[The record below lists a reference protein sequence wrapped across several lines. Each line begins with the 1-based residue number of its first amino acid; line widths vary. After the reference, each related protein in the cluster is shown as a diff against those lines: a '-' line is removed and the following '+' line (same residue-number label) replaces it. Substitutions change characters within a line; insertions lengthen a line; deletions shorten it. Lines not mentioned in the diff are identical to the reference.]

1 MRYVIYLLVAFVAV
15 TLLAP
20 NIKLEN
26 TKSTKAT
33 PIANSEVKAEEVKE
47 SVKVAN
53 TPAVETPKERPF
65 AELSLEEKI
74 KANPNN
80 CDLTKQVMYEDGSCH
95 NTTAPANPNAVP
107 TTSAITGGGDCEASI
122 RRIFPASE
130 HARAIKVM
138 VQESSRNPA
147 IHNYN
152 PSTGDD
158 SYGCFQINLAG
169 NNKYSRPSPAE
180 LVIADN
186 NVAFAYRLWQS
197 TGWCSTGGWLNTG
210 IKVGIC

>member
-1 MRYVIYLLVAFVAV
+1 MKYIIYLVIGLIAI

-20 NIKLEN
+20 NVKFENIKS
-26 TKSTKAT
+26 KSETTLT
-33 PIANSEVKAEEVKE
+33 P
-47 SVKVAN
+47 
-53 TPAVETPKERPF
+53 TAVEPVGASKKEKTVEVPVEAPKAKEWS
-65 AELSLEEKI
+65 ELTVEEKI
-74 KANPNN
+74 KANPQN
-80 CDLTKQVMYEDGSCH
+80 CDLKVQVMYEDGSCH
-95 NTTAPANPNAVP
+95 NTVAP
-107 TTSAITGGGDCEASI
+107 TSAISGGGDCEEAI

-138 VQESSRNPA
+138 IQESSRNPA

-180 LVIADN
+180 LVIAEN

>member
-1 MRYVIYLLVAFVAV
+1 MKYFIYLIVGLVAI

-20 NIKLEN
+20 NVKFEN
-26 TKSTKAT
+26 VKKSETAT
-33 PIANSEVKAEEVKE
+33 SSTPVEALGATYVPKTVEV
-47 SVKVAN
+47 
-53 TPAVETPKERPF
+53 PVETPKAPTF
-65 AELSLEEKI
+65 AELSLEEKL

-80 CDLTKQVMYEDGSCH
+80 CDLNVQLMHEDGSCH
-95 NTTAPANPNAVP
+95 AKAVGSD
-107 TTSAITGGGDCEASI
+107 TNSGKLIGGGDCEAEI

-138 VQESSRNPA
+138 IQESSRNPA
-147 IHNYN
+147 VHNYN

-169 NNKYSRPSPAE
+169 NNKLTRPPASE
-180 LVIADN
+180 LVKAEV
-186 NVAFAYRLWQS
+186 NVAYAYRLWQS

-210 IKVGIC
+210 NKVGIC

>member
-1 MRYVIYLLVAFVAV
+1 MKYVIYLLVAFVAV

-20 NIKLEN
+20 NIELEN
-26 TKSTKAT
+26 TKSSKAT
-33 PIANSEVKAEEVKE
+33 PIANSEVKAEKVKE
-47 SVKVAN
+47 SVKDAN
-53 TPAVETPKERPF
+53 PPVVEAPKERPF
-65 AELSLEEKI
+65 AELSLAEKI

-80 CDLTKQVMYEDGSCH
+80 CDLTVQVMYEDGSCH
-95 NTTAPANPNAVP
+95 NTTVAPANAP
-107 TTSAITGGGDCEASI
+107 THAISGGGDCEASI

-138 VQESSRNPA
+138 IQESSRNPA

-169 NNKYSRPSPAE
+169 NNKLTRPPASE
-180 LVIADN
+180 LIKAEV
-186 NVAFAYRLWQS
+186 NVAFAYNLWRS
-197 TGWCSTGGWLNTG
+197 VGWCSTGGWLNTG

>member
-1 MRYVIYLLVAFVAV
+1 MKYVIYLLVALVAV

-20 NIKLEN
+20 NIKFEN
-26 TKSTKAT
+26 TKSSKTT
-33 PIANSEVKAEEVKE
+33 PIANSEVKAETVKE
-47 SVKVAN
+47 SVKDVS
-53 TPAVETPKERPF
+53 TPVVEAPKERTF
-65 AELSLEEKI
+65 AELSLAEKI

-80 CDLTKQVMYEDGSCH
+80 CDLTVQVMYEDGSCH
-95 NTTAPANPNAVP
+95 NTTAP
-107 TTSAITGGGDCEASI
+107 TSAISGGGDCEASI
-122 RRIFPASE
+122 RRIFPANE

-138 VQESSRNPA
+138 IQESSRNPS

-186 NVAFAYRLWQS
+186 NVAFAYKLWSS

>member
-1 MRYVIYLLVAFVAV
+1 MKYIIYLVIGLIAI

-20 NIKLEN
+20 EVKFENIKSKESTI
-26 TKSTKAT
+26 TKTVIEPVGATESVETVNT
-33 PIANSEVKAEEVKE
+33 PIEPPKAKE
-47 SVKVAN
+47 W
-53 TPAVETPKERPF
+53 
-65 AELSLEEKI
+65 AEMTVEEKI
-74 KANPNN
+74 KANPNK
-80 CDLTKQVMYEDGSCH
+80 CDLSTQVMYEDGSCH
-95 NTTAPANPNAVP
+95 NTVAP
-107 TTSAITGGGDCEASI
+107 TSAISGGGDCEASI

-138 VQESSRNPA
+138 IQESSRNPA

-180 LVIADN
+180 LVIAEN
-186 NVAFAYRLWQS
+186 NVAFAYKLWQS

-210 IKVGIC
+210 YKVGIC

>member
-1 MRYVIYLLVAFVAV
+1 MKYIILLLIGIFSVAV
-15 TLLAP
+15 LPLDKINTNEVTKTESINSTSVEALGSSSIAKTDEKPIEPPKAP
-20 NIKLEN
+20 
-26 TKSTKAT
+26 T
-33 PIANSEVKAEEVKE
+33 
-47 SVKVAN
+47 
-53 TPAVETPKERPF
+53 F

-74 KANPNN
+74 KANPNK
-80 CDLTKQVMYEDGSCH
+80 CDLTVQVMYEDGSCH
-95 NTTAPANPNAVP
+95 NTTAP
-107 TTSAITGGGDCEASI
+107 TSAISGGGDCEASI

-138 VQESSRNPA
+138 IQESSRNPS

-186 NVAFAYRLWQS
+186 NVAYAYKLWQS

-210 IKVGIC
+210 NKVGIC

>member
-1 MRYVIYLLVAFVAV
+1 MKYIILLLIGVFSVSV
-15 TLLAP
+15 LPLDKINP
-20 NIKLEN
+20 NEVN
-26 TKSTKAT
+26 KS
-33 PIANSEVKAEEVKE
+33 E
-47 SVKVAN
+47 SVKSTSVEALGASVS
-53 TPAVETPKERPF
+53 TKTDTKPSETPKAPTF

-80 CDLTKQVMYEDGSCH
+80 CDLKVEVMYEDGSCH

-122 RRIFPASE
+122 RRIFPANE

>member
-1 MRYVIYLLVAFVAV
+1 MKYIIYLVIGLIAI

-20 NIKLEN
+20 EIKLEN
-26 TKSTKAT
+26 VKS
-33 PIANSEVKAEEVKE
+33 KE
-47 SVKVAN
+47 STITKTAVEPVGAIEEAEPVN
-53 TPAVETPKERPF
+53 TPVEPPKAPTF
-65 AELSLEEKI
+65 AELSLAEKI

-80 CDLTKQVMYEDGSCH
+80 CDLTVQVMYEDGSCH
-95 NTTAPANPNAVP
+95 NTTAP
-107 TTSAITGGGDCEASI
+107 TSAITGSGDCEASI
-122 RRIFPASE
+122 RRIFPANE

-138 VQESSRNPA
+138 IQESSRNPA

-180 LVIADN
+180 LVIAEN
-186 NVAFAYRLWQS
+186 NVAFAYRLWTS

>member
-1 MRYVIYLLVAFVAV
+1 MKYLIYLIVGLIAV

-20 NIKLEN
+20 NVEFQNIKNAKTATVPSTNVEAL
-26 TKSTKAT
+26 KS
-33 PIANSEVKAEEVKE
+33 ANSEK
-47 SVKVAN
+47 
-53 TPAVETPKERPF
+53 PVEKPVEPPKERTF
-65 AELSLEEKI
+65 AELTLEEKI
-74 KANPNN
+74 KANPNK
-80 CDLTKQVMYEDGSCH
+80 CDLTVQVMYEEGGCH
-95 NTTAPANPNAVP
+95 NTTVAPANTVP

-122 RRIFPASE
+122 RRIFPANE

-138 VQESSRNPA
+138 IQESSRNPS

-186 NVAFAYRLWQS
+186 NVSFAYNLWKS

-210 IKVGIC
+210 RKVGIC

>member
-1 MRYVIYLLVAFVAV
+1 MKYVIYLLVAFVAV
-15 TLLAP
+15 TLVAP
-20 NIKLEN
+20 NIKFEN
-26 TKSTKAT
+26 TRTAKTT
-33 PIANSEVKAEEVKE
+33 PIANSEVKAETVKE

-53 TPAVETPKERPF
+53 TPVVEPPKERPF
-65 AELSLEEKI
+65 SELSLEEKI

-95 NTTAPANPNAVP
+95 NTTVAPASAP
-107 TTSAITGGGDCEASI
+107 THAITGGGDCEASI

-130 HARAIKVM
+130 HARAIRVM

-186 NVAFAYRLWQS
+186 NVAFAYKLWQS

>member
-1 MRYVIYLLVAFVAV
+1 MKYIILLLIGIFSVAV
-15 TLLAP
+15 LPLDKINTNEVTKTESINSTSVEALGSSSIAKTDEKPLEPPKAP
-20 NIKLEN
+20 
-26 TKSTKAT
+26 T
-33 PIANSEVKAEEVKE
+33 
-47 SVKVAN
+47 
-53 TPAVETPKERPF
+53 F

-74 KANPNN
+74 KANPNK
-80 CDLTKQVMYEDGSCH
+80 CDLNVQVMYEDGSCH
-95 NTTAPANPNAVP
+95 NTTAP
-107 TTSAITGGGDCEASI
+107 TSAISGGGDCEASI

-138 VQESSRNPA
+138 IQESSRNPS

-186 NVAFAYRLWQS
+186 NVAYAYKLWQS

-210 IKVGIC
+210 NKVGIC

>member
-1 MRYVIYLLVAFVAV
+1 MKYIIYLVIGLIAI
-15 TLLAP
+15 TLLSP
-20 NIKLEN
+20 EVKLEN
-26 TKSTKAT
+26 VKS
-33 PIANSEVKAEEVKE
+33 KE
-47 SVKVAN
+47 STITKTAVEPVGAIEEAKPVN
-53 TPAVETPKERPF
+53 TPVEPPKAPTF
-65 AELSLEEKI
+65 AELSLAEKI

-80 CDLTKQVMYEDGSCH
+80 CDLAVQVMYEDGSCH
-95 NTTAPANPNAVP
+95 NTTAP
-107 TTSAITGGGDCEASI
+107 TSAITGGGDCEASI
-122 RRIFPASE
+122 RRIFPANE

-138 VQESSRNPA
+138 IQESSRNPA

-180 LVIADN
+180 LVIAEN
-186 NVAFAYRLWQS
+186 NVAFAYKLWQS

-210 IKVGIC
+210 RKVGIC

>member
-1 MRYVIYLLVAFVAV
+1 MKYIIYLLVGLIAV
-15 TLLAP
+15 TLFAP
-20 NIKLEN
+20 NVKFENIKE
-26 TKSTKAT
+26 KEASSIT
-33 PIANSEVKAEEVKE
+33 PVSEVKADTVKE
-47 SVKVAN
+47 PVKDA
-53 TPAVETPKERPF
+53 PKVETPKERPF
-65 AELSLEEKI
+65 SELSLEEKI

-80 CDLTKQVMYEDGSCH
+80 CNLAVEVMYEDGSCH

-130 HARAIKVM
+130 HERAIRVM

>member
-1 MRYVIYLLVAFVAV
+1 MKYVIYLLVALVAV
-15 TLLAP
+15 TLVAP

-26 TKSTKAT
+26 TKTAKTTSIS
-33 PIANSEVKAEEVKE
+33 PSEVKADTVKE

-53 TPAVETPKERPF
+53 TPTVETPKERPF
-65 AELSLEEKI
+65 SELSLEEKI

-80 CDLTKQVMYEDGSCH
+80 CDLSKQVMYEDGSCH
-95 NTTAPANPNAVP
+95 NTTVAPASAP
-107 TTSAITGGGDCEASI
+107 TSAISGGGDCEASI

-138 VQESSRNPA
+138 IQESSRNPA

-186 NVAFAYRLWQS
+186 NVAFAYKLWQS

>member
-1 MRYVIYLLVAFVAV
+1 MKYVFYLLVGI
-15 TLLAP
+15 LLVFTVLPKEAS
-20 NIKLEN
+20 NSNL
-26 TKSTKAT
+26 KSNETSSIAT
-33 PIANSEVKAEEVKE
+33 SEVKAEDVKE
-47 SVKVAN
+47 PVKVEESKPTEA
-53 TPAVETPKERPF
+53 TPKPWS
-65 AELSLEEKI
+65 ELTVAEKI
-74 KANPNN
+74 KQNPNN

-95 NTTAPANPNAVP
+95 NTTVAPATAP
-107 TTSAITGGGDCEASI
+107 TSAISGSGDCEESI

-180 LVIADN
+180 LVIAEN
-186 NVAFAYRLWQS
+186 NVRFAYRLWQS

>member
-1 MRYVIYLLVAFVAV
+1 MKYFIYLIVGLVAI

-20 NIKLEN
+20 NVKFEN
-26 TKSTKAT
+26 VKKSETAT
-33 PIANSEVKAEEVKE
+33 SSTPVEALGATDVPKTVEV
-47 SVKVAN
+47 
-53 TPAVETPKERPF
+53 PVETPKAPTF
-65 AELSLEEKI
+65 AELSLEEKL

-80 CDLTKQVMYEDGSCH
+80 CDLNVQLMHEDGSCH
-95 NTTAPANPNAVP
+95 AKAVGSD
-107 TTSAITGGGDCEASI
+107 TNSGKLIGGGDCEAEI

-138 VQESSRNPA
+138 IQESSRNPA
-147 IHNYN
+147 VHNYN

-169 NNKYSRPSPAE
+169 NNKLTRPPASE
-180 LVIADN
+180 LVKAEV
-186 NVAFAYRLWQS
+186 NVAYAYRLWQS

-210 IKVGIC
+210 NKVGIC

>member
-1 MRYVIYLLVAFVAV
+1 MKYIILLLIGVFSVSV
-15 TLLAP
+15 LPLDKINP
-20 NIKLEN
+20 NEVN
-26 TKSTKAT
+26 KSESITSTSVEALG
-33 PIANSEVKAEEVKE
+33 ASEVAKTDTK
-47 SVKVAN
+47 
-53 TPAVETPKERPF
+53 PVETPKAPTF

-95 NTTAPANPNAVP
+95 NTTVAPANAP
-107 TTSAITGGGDCEASI
+107 THAISGGGDCEASI

-130 HARAIKVM
+130 HARAIRVM
-138 VQESSRNPA
+138 IQESSRNPA

-186 NVAFAYRLWQS
+186 NVAFAYKLWQS

>member
-1 MRYVIYLLVAFVAV
+1 MKYFIYLIVGLIAV

-20 NIKLEN
+20 NVKFEN
-26 TKSTKAT
+26 VKSAKTAT
-33 PIANSEVKAEEVKE
+33 VSNTNVEALKSSNSEKPVEV
-47 SVKVAN
+47 
-53 TPAVETPKERPF
+53 PVEAPKERTF

-80 CDLTKQVMYEDGSCH
+80 CNLSVEVMYEDGSCH
-95 NTTAPANPNAVP
+95 NTTVSPTNAVP

-138 VQESSRNPA
+138 IQESSRNPA

-210 IKVGIC
+210 NKVGIC

>member
-1 MRYVIYLLVAFVAV
+1 MKYVIYLLVALVAI
-15 TLLAP
+15 TLVAP

-26 TKSTKAT
+26 TKSSETSSIST
-33 PIANSEVKAEEVKE
+33 SEVKAETTKEPVKD
-47 SVKVAN
+47 AN
-53 TPAVETPKERPF
+53 PPVVEAPKERTF

-74 KANPNN
+74 KANPNK
-80 CDLTKQVMYEDGSCH
+80 CDLTVQVMYEDGSCH
-95 NTTAPANPNAVP
+95 NTTVAPASAP
-107 TTSAITGGGDCEASI
+107 TKAISGGGDCEASI

-138 VQESSRNPA
+138 IQESSRNPS

>member
-1 MRYVIYLLVAFVAV
+1 MKYIILLLIGVFTV
-15 TLLAP
+15 TVLPLDKI
-20 NIKLEN
+20 NIEVN
-26 TKSTKAT
+26 RTESTKSTSVEALGASDIAKPVESPVEPPKAPT
-33 PIANSEVKAEEVKE
+33 
-47 SVKVAN
+47 
-53 TPAVETPKERPF
+53 F
-65 AELSLEEKI
+65 AELSLAEKI
-74 KANPNN
+74 KANPNK
-80 CDLTKQVMYEDGSCH
+80 CDLSTQVMYEDGSCH
-95 NTTAPANPNAVP
+95 NTVAP
-107 TTSAITGGGDCEASI
+107 TSAISGGGDCEASI

-138 VQESSRNPA
+138 IQESSRNPA

-180 LVIADN
+180 LVIAEN
-186 NVAFAYRLWQS
+186 NVAFAYKLWQS

-210 IKVGIC
+210 YKVGIC

>member
-1 MRYVIYLLVAFVAV
+1 MKYIIYLIVGLIAV

-20 NIKLEN
+20 NVKFENIKAKE
-26 TKSTKAT
+26 TSSITST
-33 PIANSEVKAEEVKE
+33 SEVKAEATKEPVKDAP
-47 SVKVAN
+47 K
-53 TPAVETPKERPF
+53 VETPKEIPF

-80 CDLTKQVMYEDGSCH
+80 CDLKVQVMYEDGSSH
-95 NTTAPANPNAVP
+95 NTAVAPASKP
-107 TTSAITGGGDCEASI
+107 TSALTGGGDCEASI
-122 RRIFPASE
+122 RRIFPANE
-130 HARAIKVM
+130 HERAIRVM

-186 NVAFAYRLWQS
+186 NVAFAYNLWKS

-210 IKVGIC
+210 YKVGIC

>member
-1 MRYVIYLLVAFVAV
+1 MKYIILLLIGVFTV
-15 TLLAP
+15 TVLPLDKI
-20 NIKLEN
+20 NIEVN
-26 TKSTKAT
+26 RTESTKSTSVEALGVSDIAKPVESPVEPPKAPT
-33 PIANSEVKAEEVKE
+33 
-47 SVKVAN
+47 
-53 TPAVETPKERPF
+53 F
-65 AELSLEEKI
+65 AELSLAEKI
-74 KANPNN
+74 KANPNK
-80 CDLTKQVMYEDGSCH
+80 CDLAVQVMYEDGSCH
-95 NTTAPANPNAVP
+95 NTTAP
-107 TTSAITGGGDCEASI
+107 TSAISGGGDCEASI

-138 VQESSRNPA
+138 IQESSRNPS

-169 NNKYSRPSPAE
+169 NNKLTRPSPAE

-186 NVAFAYRLWQS
+186 NVAYAYRLWQS